1 MLRPL
6 SIHDPAFLAR
16 ASESNLAPTLDWAAR
31 VVANGGAAPA
41 QATLDALDTFYSA
54 LVAAGLD
61 SKMKVVNVYAP
72 DSLTACL
79 TPYFVG
85 TGSDPWGNMGPF
97 TSSELTVNGL
107 KGNGTTMA
115 LDTGVLLETEFP
127 APSNSHGFTLYTFDG
142 LNENKRD
149 GGATDSGG
157 VEQLHH
163 LALATTNLNYS
174 TPSAG
179 NVVSVAN
186 NNFAGYVCMQR
197 INSTDLEVYRANSG
211 TAHALL
217 GSYTGVKVGS
227 LPAVRSFYV
236 HGSNNV
242 GTLAFACTRRLSFA
256 ALHDGLTSGE
266 SSDLFDAVQQLRTD
280 FGGGYA

>member
-1 MLRPL
+1 MIRPF

-16 ASESNLAPTLDWAAR
+16 ANESHASNTLSWAAR
-31 VVANGGAAPA
+31 VVANGGAAPSEN
-41 QATLDALDTFYSA
+41 TLTALDTFWSA

-61 SKMKVVNVYAP
+61 SKVKVVNVYAP
-72 DSLTACL
+72 DSLIACL
-79 TPYFVG
+79 TPYIVG

-97 TSSELTVNGL
+97 TASELSVNGL

-127 APSNSHGFTLYTFDG
+127 APSNSHGYTLYTFDG

-163 LALATTNLNYS
+163 LALATTSLNYS

-186 NNFAGYVCMQR
+186 NNFAGYVCMMR
-197 INSTDLEVYRANSG
+197 VSATDLEVYRANSG

-217 GSYTGVKVGS
+217 GSYSGVKVGT

-256 ALHDGLTSGE
+256 ALHDGLSSAE
-266 SSDLFDAVQQLRTD
+266 SSDFFDAIQQLRTD
-280 FGGGYA
+280 LGGGYA